1 MDRTTHRQKITGVIH
16 TMTNEQLAARIRAG
30 EDVAGNMAQLYDQVK
45 DFIHSVAWKYKGLG
59 ELEDLEQEGFLAL
72 YDAIDHYEADQGVRF
87 LSYAE
92 YWIRQRIQRYLQM
105 NGSCLRLPVNRQE
118 VINKYKRFCSSFQM
132 EQGREPSEAEIALGL
147 WLTVDQV
154 RKLQLDVC
162 MGYVCSLDAPVR
174 GKEGEEDSTLGD
186 LAASACDLEGETVDR
201 MDYENLCSVLWEC
214 VDSLPGKQPAVIRSR
229 YQRGLTLGRVGE
241 VCGITE
247 AEARKQHMK
256 ALRALRNPENANR
269 LRRFI
274 PEAER
279 IYSSALIGNGAEYF
293 NRTWTSS
300 TERVALGRIG

>member
-1 MDRTTHRQKITGVIH
+1 
-16 TMTNEQLAARIRAG
+16 MTNEQLAARIRAG

-132 EQGREPSEAEIALGL
+132 EQGREPSEAEIALEL

-154 RKLQLDVC
+154 RKLQLDAC
-162 MGYVCSLDAPVR
+162 MGHVCSLDAPVR

-201 MDYENLCSVLWEC
+201 MDYENLCFVLWEC

-229 YQRGLTLGRVGE
+229 YQRGLSLIRVGE
-241 VCGITE
+241 ICGITE

-256 ALRALRNPENANR
+256 ALRTLRNTKNANR

>member
-1 MDRTTHRQKITGVIH
+1 
-16 TMTNEQLAARIRAG
+16 MTNEQLAARIRAG

-132 EQGREPSEAEIALGL
+132 EQGREPSEAEIALEL

-154 RKLQLDVC
+154 RKLQLDAC
-162 MGYVCSLDAPVR
+162 MGHVCSLDAPVR
-174 GKEGEEDSTLGD
+174 GKEGEEDTTLGD

-214 VDSLPGKQPAVIRSR
+214 VDSLPEKQSDVTRSR

-256 ALRALRNPENANR
+256 ALRTLRNTKNANR